1 MTRILVIDDEPI
13 LRAVMLETLEQAGH
27 DVVGA
32 DGAERALTLLED
44 ESIGLVVSDIVMPRL
59 SGMELLETIQRHRPS
74 VPVLLVTGADTYAN
88 LSGALAGGAAGLVV
102 KPISPPEFLRAVD
115 RALDRASR
123 TRSDWRQRMFTPTLA
138 GALANAIEAREAS
151 LHGHC
156 ERLAGLADRLGAEL
170 GLNRS
175 ELETL
180 RLGAIL
186 HDIGKIAIPDRILL
200 KPGPL
205 AGDERV
211 VMTTHPAIGDRMLL
225 PLELLD
231 GVRAAVRHHHERWDG
246 KGYPDGLAGLEIPLL
261 ARIVSVADGVEAMS
275 ANRAYRRALTRS
287 EIVRELEQ
295 GRASQWDPVIVDAA
309 LCLIHSGELRVG
321 SEGLVLLEAA

>member
-13 LRAVMLETLEQAGH
+13 LRGVMLETLEQAGYA
-27 DVVGA
+27 VVGA
-32 DGAERALTLLED
+32 DDADRALTLLED
-44 ESIGLVVSDIVMPRL
+44 ESIGLVVSDIVMPRR
-59 SGMELLETIQRHRPS
+59 SGMKLLEAIQRHRPS

-88 LSGALAGGAAGLVV
+88 LTDALAGGAAGLIV
-102 KPISPPEFLRAVD
+102 KPFSPTEFLVAVD
-115 RALDRASR
+115 RALDRATR
-123 TRSDWRQRMFTPTLA
+123 TRSDWEHRIFTPTLA

-151 LHGHC
+151 LYGHC
-156 ERLAGLADRLGAEL
+156 ERLAGLADRLGTEL
-170 GLNRS
+170 GLDRS

-186 HDIGKIAIPDRILL
+186 HDIGKIGIPDRILL

-205 AGDERV
+205 ERDERA
-211 VMTTHPAIGDRMLL
+211 VMTTHPTIGDRMLL

-246 KGYPDGLAGLEIPLL
+246 TGYPDGLAGLEIPLL

-275 ANRAYRRALTRS
+275 ADRAYRRALTQS
-287 EIVRELEQ
+287 EIVRELDR
-295 GRASQWDPVIVDAA
+295 GRATQWDAVIVDAA
-309 LCLIHSGELRVG
+309 LRLIHSGELRVG